1 MEEELKK
8 LDVAIEKVTDSNLD
22 NETKEF
28 VLNVLKKRLFELR
41 NELATVNRNVEIYQ
55 AGKEK

>member
-8 LDVAIEKVTDSNLD
+8 LDVAIEKVTESNLD

>member
-8 LDVAIEKVTDSNLD
+8 LEAATSKVTESNLD

-28 VLNVLKKRLFELR
+28 VLKVLKQRLVELR
-41 NELATVNRNVEIYQ
+41 NEIATVKRNIGIY
-55 AGKEK
+55 KSK

>member
-1 MEEELKK
+1 MEKELAKIE
-8 LDVAIEKVTDSNLD
+8 VAIEKVTESDLD

-41 NELATVNRNVEIYQ
+41 NEISTINKNVEIYK
-55 AGKEK
+55 AK